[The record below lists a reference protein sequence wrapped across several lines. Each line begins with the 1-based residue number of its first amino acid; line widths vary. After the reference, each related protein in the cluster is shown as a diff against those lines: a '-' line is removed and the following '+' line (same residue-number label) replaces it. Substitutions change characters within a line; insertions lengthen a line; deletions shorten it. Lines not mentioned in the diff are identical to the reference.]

1 MGILKFVHTKK
12 LTELF
17 NSEQYNI
24 DKLYISLEKVINVT
38 SETAYEAYSLVEKYY
53 DTNNDNDNYIIL
65 DTDEN
70 KISTLKDPTRIYDIN
85 GVITKLYDKGY
96 LRKLWFG
103 KTPFGM
109 LGGKQ
114 NKSKKNKSNK
124 NKSKKNKSRRNRK

>member
-1 MGILKFVHTKK
+1 MGIIKFVHTKK

-17 NSEQYNI
+17 NSKEYN
-24 DKLYISLEKVINVT
+24 DVGLYFSLQTVINET
-38 SETAYEAYSLVEKYY
+38 SETAYDAYFLVKNYY
-53 DTNNDNDNYIIL
+53 DNYNDNYIIL
-65 DTDEN
+65 NTDEN
-70 KISTLKDPTRIYDIN
+70 KISTLKDEKTQYDTY
-85 GVITKLYDKGY
+85 GVITKLYEKGY

-114 NKSKKNKSNK
+114 KKSKKHKSNK

>member
-17 NSEQYNI
+17 NSEKYKN
-24 DKLYISLEKVINVT
+24 DGLY
-38 SETAYEAYSLVEKYY
+38 YSLQRVIGETTEHAHNAYDIVDKYY
-53 DTNNDNDNYIIL
+53 DKYNDNYIIL
-65 DTDEN
+65 NTDEN
-70 KISTLKDPTRIYDIN
+70 KISTLKDPTTIYDTY
-85 GVITKLYDKGY
+85 GVITKLYDNGY

-114 NKSKKNKSNK
+114 NKSKKHKSKK